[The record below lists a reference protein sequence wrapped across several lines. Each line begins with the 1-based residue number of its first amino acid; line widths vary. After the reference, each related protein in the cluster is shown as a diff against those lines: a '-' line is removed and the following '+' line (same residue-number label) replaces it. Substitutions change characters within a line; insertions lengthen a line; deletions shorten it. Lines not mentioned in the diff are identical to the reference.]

1 MKRLAVTV
9 GASLL
14 AMGAWAAD
22 PEPAPPPAPTA
33 APPQAIETPSPAKAM
48 DRLELEQT
56 TITGNRELPKVMYVV
71 PWKKADLGDLKG
83 RPANSL
89 LDEVLAPVDRDVF
102 RREVAYFGA
111 LATEST
117 PQQPPAAAPEK

>member
-1 MKRLAVTV
+1 MKKFVVTL
-9 GASLL
+9 GFCLL
-14 AMGAWAAD
+14 GHIAWAAE
-22 PEPAPPPAPTA
+22 PVPAPPPS
-33 APPQAIETPSPAKAM
+33 PPAETPSPSQAM
-48 DRLELEQT
+48 DRLELEAT

-111 LATEST
+111 LATNST
-117 PQQPPAAAPEK
+117 PTQPQAAAPEK